1 MWNSHPWEC
10 SILYY
15 IKDCYFSYLFS
26 LISLYIQSS
35 IALFK
40 EPSYSVERKRAFIR
54 CYILNIIYF
63 QWIHIQ
69 GLVNRQT
76 QNHLNVNLSHLVLF
90 FFCFVILSV
99 SSYQRKYPYNHLGRT
114 LCQPPT
120 RAASETQYFF
130 VDVSTLSSQG
140 TNYQLRVSRVESFT
154 LQWVVSDI
162 NHTNTH
168 THTHVTVAAWL
179 LSFNSIA
186 NSKVWALQ

>member
-1 MWNSHPWEC
+1 MWNSHPWGFC
-10 SILYY
+10 ILYY

-90 FFCFVILSV
+90 FSVLSYCLCLQLPEEIPLQSFGPDV
-99 SSYQRKYPYNHLGRT
+99 VPASDPGCLRDPVLLCGRVHPV
-114 LCQPPT
+114 QP
-120 RAASETQYFF
+120 
-130 VDVSTLSSQG
+130 G
-140 TNYQLRVSRVESFT
+140 YQLPAQGQPCWKLHPTVSGI
-154 LQWVVSDI
+154 WY
-162 NHTNTH
+162 
-168 THTHVTVAAWL
+168 
-179 LSFNSIA
+179 
-186 NSKVWALQ
+186 